1 MKVGSGGC
9 HVFKNHPYSFQIT
22 KITHACYNKRNNGT
36 TQDIH
41 LLFLAQITHVNLL
54 CNFCNFLIFIYLF
67 AYIYAYIC
75 RDFCH
80 SMLFKDRIVF
90 YHFCTFCFS
99 YPTFLVEILSTHTP
113 SQLA

>member
-9 HVFKNHPYSFQIT
+9 HVFKNLPYSFQIT

-54 CNFCNFLIFIYLF
+54 CNFCNFFNIHILICLH
-67 AYIYAYIC
+67 IC
-75 RDFCH
+75 IH
-80 SMLFKDRIVF
+80 M
-90 YHFCTFCFS
+90 
-99 YPTFLVEILSTHTP
+99 
-113 SQLA
+113 